1 MKYLY
6 VVIAISCAL
15 LTNTNAYQYDLVEP
29 IDKPFVENYE
39 SKELSFLTFGDWGF
53 AGVEVG
59 QEIGNQ
65 TKVAKAMTKWSG
77 QYNSNFVLSVGD
89 NFYINFVGDHEGV
102 SSIYD
107 TKWDKV
113 WKNAYQGRLAK
124 IPWYIVAGN
133 HDWYGNITAQIDYS
147 LNYDS
152 RYFFPSAYF
161 VRESYF

>member
-6 VVIAISCAL
+6 VIIAISCAL
-15 LTNTNAYQYDLVEP
+15 LNNTNAYQHDLVEP

-59 QEIGNQ
+59 QEEGNQ
-65 TKVAKAMTKWSG
+65 NKVAKAMAKWSE
-77 QYNSNFVLSVGD
+77 QYHSNFVLSVGD
-89 NFYINFVGDHEGV
+89 HEGV
-102 SSIYD
+102 SSVYD
-107 TKWDKV
+107 TKWEKV

-124 IPWYIVAGN
+124 IPWYNVAGN

-147 LNYDS
+147 LNFDS